1 MTEKQIVDPG
11 WGYEKDF
18 GYSQGVKAGGLVT
31 FAGQMPVDAQCNLVG
46 EGDPAAQIR
55 QVFEN
60 IKTVLAAAG
69 LTFDDLVEIVSYHT
83 DMEDLHATV
92 EIKAEYIKQDFPA
105 WTAVGVTALAFPGQR
120 IEIKPTALAR

>member
-1 MTEKQIVDPG
+1 MADKQIIDPG
-11 WGYEKDF
+11 WGYEKAF
-18 GYSQGVKAGGLVT
+18 GYSQGVRAGGLVT
-31 FAGQMPVDAQCNLVG
+31 FAGQMPVDAECKLVG

>member
-1 MTEKQIVDPG
+1 MSK
-11 WGYEKDF
+11 
-18 GYSQGVKAGGLVT
+18 SQGAL
-31 FAGQMPVDAQCNLVG
+31 AWS
-46 EGDPAAQIR
+46 AQIR

-60 IKTVLAAAG
+60 IKTVLGAAG